1 MNPVERQREQA
12 RNIRLTVFFLVGIIL
27 LIVGMFVRQFVA
39 PERLDPAW
47 LKAHG
52 THLFDT
58 PRSFGELKLID
69 HRGEDFTGAA
79 FAGAWNVLFFGYTF
93 CPDICPTTLALL
105 RQVAAELQPASENRA
120 PVRVYLVSVD
130 PARDTP
136 EQLARYVTHFS
147 PDFTGLTGEFLDIH
161 RFATALNTPF
171 RKQVDGGENYAV
183 DHGAN
188 LVLLNPRGD
197 YAGFITPP
205 FDKERLVQV
214 LETLRRRDY

>member
-1 MNPVERQREQA
+1 VDEQRRQA
-12 RNIRLTVFFLVGIIL
+12 RNIRLTVFALLGIIA

-39 PERLDPAW
+39 PDRLDPAW
-47 LKAHG
+47 LQAHG
-52 THLFDT
+52 TRLFET
-58 PRSFGELKLID
+58 PRSFDEPKLID
-69 HRGEDFTGAA
+69 HRGQDFSAA
-79 FAGAWNVLFFGYTF
+79 EFAGSWNVLFFGYTF

-105 RQVAAELQPASENRA
+105 RQVVADLQPASAGRA
-120 PVRVYLVSVD
+120 PVRVYMVSVD

-136 EQLARYVTHFS
+136 ELLARYVTHFS
-147 PDFTGLTGEFLDIH
+147 PEFTGLTGEFLDIH

-171 RKQVDGGENYAV
+171 RKQTGGGENYAV

-188 LVLLNPRGD
+188 LVLVNPRGD

-214 LETLRRRDY
+214 LEALRRRDH